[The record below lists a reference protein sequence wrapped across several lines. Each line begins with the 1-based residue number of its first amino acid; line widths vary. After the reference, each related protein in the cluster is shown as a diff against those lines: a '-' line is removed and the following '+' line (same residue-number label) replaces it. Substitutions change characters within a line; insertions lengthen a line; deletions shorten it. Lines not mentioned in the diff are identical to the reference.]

1 MNCVILRSFSCMF
14 ALMLLAS
21 SWAASPAR
29 AQAPLPPVPE
39 PTREFRG
46 VWVATVANIDWP
58 SQRGLPAEKLKAE
71 MNTILDAAQATG
83 LNAIV
88 LQVRPA
94 CDAIYRSELEPWSEF
109 LTGESGVA
117 PKGLTEGEDPLQWW
131 IDGAR
136 ARGLE
141 LHAWFNPFRARH
153 FDSEKPDAANHI
165 SNARPEL
172 VRTYG
177 QFKWLDPGEPA
188 AQDHAMRVLLDVV
201 RRYDLDGIHVDDY
214 FYPYPDRN
222 QPFPDDLS
230 FASHGQRGQTREEWR
245 RANIDRFVERM
256 WREVKAEK
264 PWVRVGISPFGIW
277 RPGFPAGVQGF
288 DAFQNLSADARKWL
302 REGWCD
308 YMSPQLYW
316 KAEAPKQ
323 PFDRLLT
330 WWLDQ
335 NDQQRHVWP
344 GLYAT
349 RILAQDAE
357 DKEGRSWAPS
367 DILRQ
372 IEITRAT
379 PPAERSAH
387 GMILFS
393 MVGITQ
399 NRRGLADELRARAF
413 RDRALAPAIPWSV
426 PTNAG
431 PVPKVEQIWGGVAG
445 SLRAGLSGGAK
456 VGTPGGPRVIG
467 WVLEGDAWSFRG
479 VLPEGEIASAE
490 AGRTWAL
497 AVVDAFGRAGP
508 ARIVRAGTLIA
519 E

>member
-1 MNCVILRSFSCMF
+1 MTR
-14 ALMLLAS
+14 ALACLLACLLLTLTAT
-21 SWAASPAR
+21 AAPTTQAQPASR
-29 AQAPLPPVPE
+29 PGALPTVPQ
-39 PTREFRG
+39 PPREFRAA
-46 VWVATVANIDWP
+46 WVATVANIDWP
-58 SQRGLPAEKLKAE
+58 SKRGLPAEQLRAE
-71 MNTILDAAQATG
+71 MNTILDAAVNAG

-117 PKGLTEGEDPLQWW
+117 PPALGNDDPLQWW

-153 FDSEKPDAANHI
+153 FDSKKPDAPNHI

-177 QFKWLDPGEPA
+177 QYKWLDPGEPA

-201 RRYDLDGIHVDDY
+201 TRYDLDGVHVDDY
-214 FYPYPDRN
+214 FYPYPERN

-230 FASHGQRGQTREEWR
+230 FASHAQRGQTREEWR

-256 WREVKAEK
+256 WREVKAVK

-323 PFDRLLT
+323 PFDRLLM

-349 RILAQDAE
+349 RILAKDAQ
-357 DKEGRSWAPS
+357 DKEGKSWAPA

-379 PPAERSAH
+379 PTAEGAAP
-387 GMILFS
+387 GVILFS

-399 NRRGLADELRARAF
+399 NRRGLTDELRAGPF
-413 RDRALAPAIPWSV
+413 RGRALTPAIPWSV
-426 PTNAG
+426 PTGAG
-431 PVPKVEQIWGGVAG
+431 PAPKVEQIWGGIAG
-445 SLRAGLSGGAK
+445 SLRAGLTRGEGASAQRA
-456 VGTPGGPRVIG
+456 RVIG
-467 WVLEGDAWSFRG
+467 WVLEGGAWSFRG
-479 VLPEGEIASAE
+479 VLPEGEITAAD
-490 AGRTWAL
+490 AGKTWAI
-497 AVVDAFGRAGP
+497 AAVDAFGRVGP
-508 ARIVRAGTLIA
+508 TRIVRAGTLVND
-519 E
+519 